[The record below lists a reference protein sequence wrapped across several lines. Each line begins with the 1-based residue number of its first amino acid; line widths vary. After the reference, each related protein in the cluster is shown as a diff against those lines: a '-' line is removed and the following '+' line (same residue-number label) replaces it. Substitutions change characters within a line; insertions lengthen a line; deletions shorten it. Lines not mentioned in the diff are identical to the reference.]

1 MRLKRPYSEPG
12 ALIPRIQAE
21 HRRDAVQY
29 AIAAIH
35 EAVAQGEE
43 VFPEDELFCE
53 LSVQHR
59 EWVVE
64 TLYQGA
70 YLREY
75 HLWEKECKE
84 YFSSMARRNH
94 VDLALKSNGFPS
106 EVERALVLFSAASV
120 LPELQG
126 IREMNARVNIM
137 KHDPGVLTEHF
148 VTATD
153 YDTAHAAITRFWEA
167 LIALEEVDHTK

>member
-1 MRLKRPYSEPG
+1 MRPKRAYSESG
-12 ALIPRIQAE
+12 ALVPRVQAE

-29 AIAAIH
+29 AIASIH
-35 EAVAQGEE
+35 EAVAQADE
-43 VFPEDELFCE
+43 VFPEDELFSQ

-84 YFSSMARRNH
+84 YFSSMAKRNY
-94 VDLALKSNGFPS
+94 VDLNLKSNGFPS

-120 LPELQG
+120 LPEVQY
-126 IREMNARVNIM
+126 IREMNARVRIM
-137 KHDPGVLTEHF
+137 KHAPGVLTEHF
-148 VTATD
+148 VTTTD
-153 YDTAHAAITRFWEA
+153 YGTAHAAIVRFWEA
-167 LIALEEVDHTK
+167 LMALEEVDYTK